1 MATKPV
7 WLLREGRNEA
17 ALEDMVEFALREVRR
32 CLGWRKA
39 KRNSAENLIRYVS
52 EFTEGQSIPPE
63 AIDSVKEAITAFQ
76 SQNAE
81 LAETV
86 RATISYT
93 LMALR
98 RLEPD
103 RDELG
108 L

>member
-1 MATKPV
+1 
-7 WLLREGRNEA
+7 L
-17 ALEDMVEFALREVRR
+17 
-32 CLGWRKA
+32 
-39 KRNSAENLIRYVS
+39 
-52 EFTEGQSIPPE
+52 EGQSISLE
-63 AIDSVKEAITAFQ
+63 AIDSVKGAITAFQ

>member
-1 MATKPV
+1 VFGLEK
-7 WLLREGRNEA
+7 GEA
-17 ALEDMVEFALREVRR
+17 EQRR
-32 CLGWRKA
+32 KSDKVCERIHRKGNPS
-39 KRNSAENLIRYVS
+39 RQRRLI
-52 EFTEGQSIPPE
+52 
-63 AIDSVKEAITAFQ
+63 SVKEAITAFQ